1 MDCSIQLS
9 EFHPSEVSV
18 KGLWETDSRDVGVTK
33 KTRLRSIVAV
43 VKSIRWCLLKPG
55 TIESVTLLLLLRY
68 FNK

>member
-43 VKSIRWCLLKPG
+43 VKSIR
-55 TIESVTLLLLLRY
+55 
-68 FNK
+68 